1 MPDSI
6 HAHTPCLDVVD
17 SRAAPV
23 RQLNYCRVTDG
34 ETASRRV
41 ERHIHDAAGR
51 DVAQWDARLV
61 TRANTARVFGLGG
74 RPVLEDNV
82 DAGWR
87 LTLPGEAGQPVFE
100 WDGRGGEF
108 QTTYDGCLRVT
119 TRREGARVVER
130 CYYGEAEAAGAANC
144 AGRPVRQLDS
154 AGWLE
159 TLAYGLGGQVQVER
173 RRFLRQ
179 IEAMSWPATTA
190 EQEALLQA
198 QAWTT
203 TDSFDACGMLRSRV
217 DAGGHRRQP
226 SLDVAGQLASMTLT
240 LAGSSTQVVVCAI
253 HYNAHGQVE
262 SELLGNGTRTH
273 ARYAADNGRL
283 LELTARR
290 ADGSVI
296 RALQYRHDPV
306 GNILAI
312 EDLAEPPRF
321 YRNQRIDGVCRYR
334 YDSLYQLTEATGWEV
349 DVAQHGA
356 GLPPLQAAPLDPS
369 RLRRYT
375 RTFTYD
381 QAGNLLRR
389 NHSDAP
395 SLEMF
400 TSAFSNRSLE
410 SGNEADI
417 AEAFDANGNRLY
429 LGAGQALR
437 WSARNQLLA
446 VTTVARAG
454 GRDDGELYAYDASG
468 LRARKQ
474 SRRQVAGRT
483 LSAEVLYLPGVEI
496 HHDPVHDESWHALQ
510 LDTGRDG
517 LQVLRWV
524 NGSEQSGT
532 TQLRY
537 SLVDHLGSGNLEL
550 DGAGQLLSQESYYP
564 FGGTAIW
571 AGRNAVE
578 ARYKTRRYSGKELD
592 ATGLYYYGFRY
603 YAPWLQRWLSADP
616 AGNVDGL
623 NRYWMVKNRPVAMVD
638 SQGLASSLLSAEV
651 HPAQFF
657 ADKNN
662 AAEIAL
668 EQRLLKYQSDTQK
681 RLTYIVEKVV
691 EDIYEADGFIFSQLV
706 EPKVDAGGVKEL
718 IASTFENDYL
728 RDEWRLGYNYRLSE
742 TNQFYAADVTFM
754 QYKYVAL
761 AEGFYGR
768 LPSVITRKG
777 VTNEKTL
784 AEMEGV
790 ETGAS
795 GALDQFMSNTPNG
808 RSTQRILD
816 AFGLKATSLEI
827 IRYENADPDFRLQVV
842 PVLLSDPVIPR
853 SKSVPPAPRSPEQ
866 RHRSAGKSPGNVTRA

>member
-1 MPDSI
+1 MPCAEPAMPHSI
-6 HAHTPCLDVVD
+6 HAHTPRLDAVD

-23 RQLNYCRVTDG
+23 RQVNYCRVTG
-34 ETASRRV
+34 GVAAGRRV

-87 LTLPGEAGQPVFE
+87 LTLAGEAGQPLFE
-100 WDGRGGEF
+100 WDNRGGAF
-108 QTTYDGCLRVT
+108 HACYDSCLRVT
-119 TRREGARVVER
+119 ARREGARVVER
-130 CYYGEAEAAGAANC
+130 CYYGEVEAAGDGNV
-144 AGRPVRQLDS
+144 AGRQVRQVDS
-154 AGWLE
+154 AGSLE
-159 TLAYGLGGQVQVER
+159 TLAYGLGGQVQIER
-173 RRFLRQ
+173 RRFSRQ
-179 IEAMSWPATTA
+179 IEAVSWPATPEA
-190 EQEALLQA
+190 QGALLQE

-203 TDSFDACGMLRSRV
+203 TDSFDACGMLRARV
-217 DAGGHRRQP
+217 DAGGHRREL
-226 SLDVAGQLASMTLT
+226 SLDMAGRLASMTLT
-240 LAGSSTQVVVCAI
+240 LAGSAPQVLCSAI
-253 HYNAHGQVE
+253 HYNAQGQVE
-262 SELLGNGTRTH
+262 SELLGNGTRTQ
-273 ARYAADNGRL
+273 ARYAADSGRL

-290 ADGSVI
+290 ADGGVI
-296 RALQYRHDPV
+296 RALRYRHDPV
-306 GNILAI
+306 GNTLAI

-375 RTFTYD
+375 RAFTYD
-381 QAGNLLRR
+381 EAGNLLRR
-389 NHSDAP
+389 RHSDAP

-410 SGNEADI
+410 NGNETDI
-417 AEAFDANGNRLY
+417 AGAFDANGNRLY

-446 VTTVARAG
+446 FTTVTRADG
-454 GRDDGELYAYDASG
+454 PDDGELYAYDASG

-474 SRRQVAGRT
+474 SCRQVAGRT

-496 HHDPVHDESWHALQ
+496 HHDPLHDESWHSLQ
-510 LDTGRDG
+510 LETSRDR

-524 NGSEQSGT
+524 NGSQQSGV

-537 SLVDHLGSGNLEL
+537 SVGDHLGSGSLEL

-616 AGNVDGL
+616 AGAVNGL
-623 NRYWMVKNRPVAMVD
+623 NWYLNEPHER
-638 SQGLASSLLSAEV
+638 Q
-651 HPAQFF
+651 
-657 ADKNN
+657 
-662 AAEIAL
+662 
-668 EQRLLKYQSDTQK
+668 DT
-681 RLTYIVEKVV
+681 
-691 EDIYEADGFIFSQLV
+691 
-706 EPKVDAGGVKEL
+706 
-718 IASTFENDYL
+718 
-728 RDEWRLGYNYRLSE
+728 
-742 TNQFYAADVTFM
+742 
-754 QYKYVAL
+754 
-761 AEGFYGR
+761 
-768 LPSVITRKG
+768 
-777 VTNEKTL
+777 
-784 AEMEGV
+784 
-790 ETGAS
+790 
-795 GALDQFMSNTPNG
+795 
-808 RSTQRILD
+808 
-816 AFGLKATSLEI
+816 
-827 IRYENADPDFRLQVV
+827 
-842 PVLLSDPVIPR
+842 
-853 SKSVPPAPRSPEQ
+853 VPPLR
-866 RHRSAGKSPGNVTRA
+866 